1 MPTHRILRSTS
12 HRATFFRF
20 AVAASAIAV
29 IDIAVLYGLHAGLGT
44 NVYVSRVVSYFAAMT
59 SGYFLNRHFTFHQHE
74 RFRTILADLTRFY
87 TVFAGGGLINY
98 GVFAA
103 VVAAGHQLGVGQAV
117 LFWLPLVGVWLGGMV
132 GMSFNYV
139 ASHKLVFQS

>member
-1 MPTHRILRSTS
+1 MPTRRILRSTS

-20 AVAASAIAV
+20 AVVATAIAV
-29 IDIAVLYGLHAGLGT
+29 IDIGVLYGLHTGLGF
-44 NVYVSRVVSYFAAMT
+44 NVYLSRLVSYFAAMT

-74 RFRTILADLTRFY
+74 RFRTILADLARFY

-103 VVAAGHQLGVGQAV
+103 VVAAGHRAGLGPAA

-132 GMSFNYV
+132 GMGFNYV
-139 ASHKLVFQS
+139 ASHKLVFQG